1 MRRSLTCTAL
11 LLITLAASAL
21 VAAQAEVPASAEP
34 EAFERSLE
42 EARER
47 LEEAAREVARLTTQS
62 PGLLALAERFGE
74 RSRQPVLGI
83 NIDMP
88 TPEAASDG
96 VRVAGVTP
104 GGPAAAAGVRAGDV
118 IVAIDGQRL
127 VADAQASA
135 EQRLMQHMREVQAG
149 QAVTLSLQRD
159 DARREVVVTAQ
170 PLAASMMAVLR
181 DGDPADWPMMGELR
195 EGLRAVWPPGLLPG
209 TALWARM
216 ELTAITPGLGDYF
229 GTDTGLLVVRAP
241 SHPDTPLAD
250 GDVILNIGGRV
261 PGSPSHALRILSSYQ
276 PGETVPL
283 EIMRRQQR
291 QRVEIVVPPA
301 EQARLLLPPGVFDG
315 VPTASRLR

>member
-1 MRRSLTCTAL
+1 MHRSLMRAVL
-11 LLITLAASAL
+11 LLFVLAAPAV
-21 VAAQAEVPASAEP
+21 VAAQSEVPATGGP
-34 EAFERSLE
+34 EGFERSLE

-47 LEEAAREVARLTTQS
+47 LEDAAREVARLTAQS

-74 RSRQPVLGI
+74 RSRQPVLGL

-135 EQRLMQHMREVQAG
+135 EQRLMQYMREVQAG
-149 QAVTLSLQRD
+149 QEVTLSLQRD
-159 DARREVVVTAQ
+159 DAAREVVVTAQ

-181 DGDPADWPMMGELR
+181 EGDPADWPMLGELR

-209 TALWARM
+209 TGLWARM
-216 ELTAITPGLGDYF
+216 ELTAITPGLAEYF

-241 SHPDTPLAD
+241 SHPATPLED
-250 GDVILNIGGRV
+250 GDVILAIGGRV
-261 PGSPSHALRILSSYQ
+261 PGTPSHALRILSSYQ

-291 QRVEIVVPPA
+291 ERLEILVPSG
-301 EQARLLLPPGVFDG
+301 EQARLLLPQGHRDLAP
-315 VPTASRLR
+315 